1 MGVLASAIVMAA
13 AKDYLQEL
21 VDGKSQK
28 YADSIDVYNNLGL
41 SSIHSFIHSFSELI
55 TL

>member
-41 SSIHSFIHSFSELI
+41 SSIHSFIHSVS
-55 TL
+55 